1 MSTLFD
7 TPMGLKEPLADF
19 LNVPIGTT
27 MSVRNILYGIKRY
40 IDNHK
45 LIDRERVWVSPDNCL
60 CDLFGIQSG
69 EPITYDT
76 ILQHVFDLIEKRSA
90 AAN

>member
-7 TPMGLKEPLADF
+7 TPRILKDPLADF

-27 MSVRNILYGIKRY
+27 ISVRNILYGIKRY
-40 IDNHK
+40 IDNHN

-60 CDLFGIQSG
+60 SELFGIQSG
-69 EPITYDT
+69 ENITYMD
-76 ILQHVFDLIEKRSA
+76 IVEYVFNLIER
-90 AAN
+90 